1 MSGFYSKLVSSY
13 LRQLI
18 SSAACRC
25 AGYEENS
32 CFKSCTENV
41 QGGLYSAADYSRE
54 SGSVVG
60 SASVQLEFQLSTDR
74 ANQFEDALYTNKRSE
89 ALTCKSFSLFFCSGG
104 AHGRRDE
111 RLIGSRLAYMGYL
124 AGVGEIRDAYLAP
137 K

>member
-1 MSGFYSKLVSSY
+1 
-13 LRQLI
+13 
-18 SSAACRC
+18 
-25 AGYEENS
+25 
-32 CFKSCTENV
+32 
-41 QGGLYSAADYSRE
+41 
-54 SGSVVG
+54 VVG

-104 AHGRRDE
+104 AHRDE

-137 K
+137 Q